1 MNTIIKKI
9 LVLCVLSLL
18 FCNNNKVDVWYRT
31 VPDPENPNQTV
42 VYELDMKTGYVY
54 SDEEFVYFIV
64 NKINNDND
72 KYPIVLVFTN
82 GAYWTNEQANWIDL
96 ESQYNHDANSF
107 NEYLQKG
114 QKIERIEQK

>member
-82 GAYWTNEQANWIDL
+82 GAYWTNDQA
-96 ESQYNHDANSF
+96 S
-107 NEYLQKG
+107 
-114 QKIERIEQK
+114 